1 MEVLDG
7 TTIFWLLA
15 LGMVVGAVTKLAMYN
30 TTIGLV
36 ANVLS
41 GIMGSI
47 VVGSIMI
54 AMNLPFGLVFAFLG
68 SLGVVFIVNVFHV
81 EGQKAH

>member
-7 TTIFWLLA
+7 TTIFWLFA
-15 LGMVVGAVTKLAMYN
+15 LGMVVGSVVKLAMYN
-30 TTIGLV
+30 TTIGLLP
-36 ANVLS
+36 NVLS
-41 GIMGSI
+41 GIIGSI
-47 VVGSIMI
+47 VVGAMTV
-54 AMNLPFGLVFAFLG
+54 AMNLPFGLLFAFMG

>member
-7 TTIFWLLA
+7 TTIFWLFA
-15 LGMVVGAVTKLAMYN
+15 LGMVVGAVVKLAMYN
-30 TTIGLV
+30 TTIGLLP
-36 ANVLS
+36 NVLS
-41 GIMGSI
+41 GIIGSI
-47 VVGSIMI
+47 VVGAITV
-54 AMNLPFGLVFAFLG
+54 AMNLPFGLLFAFMG

>member
-7 TTIFWLLA
+7 TTIFWLFA
-15 LGMVVGAVTKLAMYN
+15 LGMVVGSVVKLAMYN
-30 TTIGLV
+30 TTIGLLP
-36 ANVLS
+36 NVLS
-41 GIMGSI
+41 GIIGSI
-47 VVGSIMI
+47 VVGAITV
-54 AMNLPFGLVFAFLG
+54 AMNLPFGLLFAFMG

>member
-36 ANVLS
+36 PNVLS
-41 GIMGSI
+41 GIIGSI
-47 VVGSIMI
+47 VVGAITV
-54 AMNLPFGLVFAFLG
+54 ALDLPFGLLFAFMG
-68 SLGVVFIVNVFHV
+68 SLGVVFIVNVFHI